1 MTTRTIFSHSRSE
14 KISLFPKLFWA
25 TVRETW
31 SCDWEKLFKFEVV
44 LNISKVITRTI
55 LSFHRI
61 QVILGP
67 QSSSD
72 KKFKRMAIRL
82 PILAR
87 EKNQLRLVSNVSH
100 LIFFYLF
107 FRCWISSNIIK
118 LLINGGLNIV
128 NGEKF
133 VKMIVEMI
141 QTPWNLAWNTFML
154 VQFFK
159 SVICQNYTEKVWK
172 ENIA

>member
-1 MTTRTIFSHSRSE
+1 M
-14 KISLFPKLFWA
+14 
-25 TVRETW
+25 
-31 SCDWEKLFKFEVV
+31 

-72 KKFKRMAIRL
+72 KKFERMAIRL

-100 LIFFYLF
+100 LNLF
-107 FRCWISSNIIK
+107 FLFIFQV
-118 LLINGGLNIV
+118 LNQQQYQKIA
-128 NGEKF
+128 NKRWFEWGKF
-133 VKMIVEMI
+133 VKMIVEVI
-141 QTPWNLAWNTFML
+141 KTP
-154 VQFFK
+154 
-159 SVICQNYTEKVWK
+159 
-172 ENIA
+172 